1 MTEQP
6 HHIFNMTDP
15 SGNNS
20 PPATN
25 FMPLADPAMLSVEQ
39 MGFISSVRM
48 LEAEVRESTLS
59 GEQVKAA
66 VADLFPPAVLFGT
79 DIATLPYAHRELRK
93 WLDGHGAN
101 LQQHSSHR
109 VIMTLATSLYV
120 DPEDRVAANQLA
132 SDLVAAGRR
141 VGASAVASQP
151 SSPARRGDAS
161 STAGDRTAHNI
172 AMRFRDASSKFS
184 GNLGEAWM
192 EYVAEYQQVA
202 RDYDLSQE
210 QRFQYMHNI
219 LSGDAKRFYLDKVQS
234 YATSFSQAVDMVST
248 EYNSIVRQNR
258 VKNYLVGYRMS
269 TLLSDGVTEAAALEQ
284 TYKTITKLAPQ
295 VPRSHQGDAHKV
307 EFLRNAVVGSP
318 WATEPLSRI
327 ATHGLTFQ
335 QLYGELEAALHL
347 HKEAR
352 LAVAHASASGHRPT
366 ATQDVPG
373 ILFTGQGRYARPSR
387 GMAAGR
393 VKRTAAPSRSS
404 GVDPLSIM
412 GCFNCDDAGHTMKDC
427 PRPIDAS
434 KAAQR
439 RLEYYSKKDSG
450 KASAATVLFQLC
462 TQLDAMLIGERT
474 SEAED
479 EDGGSGGCD
488 EDDRQLFDA
497 LLASRGGAPK
507 AGAADTDTKA
517 DFAMEE

>member
-1 MTEQP
+1 
-6 HHIFNMTDP
+6 
-15 SGNNS
+15 
-20 PPATN
+20 
-25 FMPLADPAMLSVEQ
+25 

-48 LEAEVRESTLS
+48 LEEEVREATLS

-66 VADLFPPAVLFGT
+66 VAELFPPAVLFGPDVT
-79 DIATLPYAHRELRK
+79 TLPYAHRELRK
-93 WLDGHGAN
+93 WLDRHGAN

-132 SDLVAAGRR
+132 TELFAAGRR
-141 VGASAVASQP
+141 VGASGAVSQP
-151 SSPARRGDAS
+151 PSPARRGDA
-161 STAGDRTAHNI
+161 TPVAGDRTAHNI
-172 AMRFRDASSKFS
+172 AMRFRDASTKFS

-202 RDYDLSQE
+202 RDYDLNQE

-234 YATSFSQAVDMVST
+234 YATSFNQAVDMVSA

-269 TLLSDGVTEAAALEQ
+269 TLISDGVTEAAALEQ

-307 EFLRNAVVGSP
+307 EFSRNAVVGSP

-352 LAVAHASASGHRPT
+352 LAVAHASASGHRLPS
-366 ATQDVPG
+366 TQDVPG
-373 ILFTGQGRYARPSR
+373 ILFAGQGRYARPNRGSATGHTKRAGSSSR
-387 GMAAGR
+387 
-393 VKRTAAPSRSS
+393 PS
-404 GVDPLSIM
+404 GHNPLAIM
-412 GCFNCDDAGHTMKDC
+412 GCFNCDDAAHTMKDC
-427 PRPIDAS
+427 PRPIDAA

-439 RLEYYSKKDSG
+439 RLDYYAKKDAG
-450 KASAATVLFQLC
+450 KASIAAVLFELC
-462 TQLDAMLIGERT
+462 TQVDAILISERA
-474 SEAED
+474 SAS
-479 EDGGSGGCD
+479 EDGDGGAEVGAD
-488 EDDRQLFDA
+488 DDRQLFDA
-497 LLASRGGAPK
+497 LLASRSGAPL
-507 AGAADTDTKA
+507 AGAVDGDSKA

>member
-1 MTEQP
+1 MA
-6 HHIFNMTDP
+6 DAP
-15 SGNNS
+15 SVT
-20 PPATN
+20 PAHASN
-25 FMPLADPAMLSVEQ
+25 FMANADPALLSVEQ
-39 MGFISSVRM
+39 MGFVSSVRM
-48 LEAEVRESTLS
+48 LEAEVRESTMS
-59 GEQVKAA
+59 GDQVKDA
-66 VADLFPPAVLFGT
+66 VAELFPPAVLFGP
-79 DIATLPYAHRELRK
+79 DVATMPYAHRELRK
-93 WLDGHGAN
+93 WLDSHGAN

-132 SDLVAAGRR
+132 TELVAAGRR
-141 VGASAVASQP
+141 VSGSAAASQP
-151 SSPARRGDAS
+151 PSPNRRGDAS
-161 STAGDRTAHNI
+161 PAASDRTAHNI
-172 AMRFRDASSKFS
+172 AMRFRDSSSKFS

-210 QRFQYMHNI
+210 QRFQFMHNI

-234 YATSFSQAVDMVST
+234 YASSFSQAVDMVSA

-258 VKNYLVGYRMS
+258 VKNYLSGYRMS
-269 TLLSDGVTEAAALEQ
+269 TLLTDGVTEAAALEQ

-352 LAVAHASASGHRPT
+352 LAVAHASASGHRTP

-387 GMAAGR
+387 GTAAGR
-393 VKRTAAPSRSS
+393 AKRTGGLSRPA
-404 GVDPLSIM
+404 GVDPLAIM

-427 PRPIDAS
+427 PRPIDAA

-439 RLEYYSKKDSG
+439 RLEYYAKKDVG
-450 KASAATVLFQLC
+450 KPSAAAVLFQLC
-462 TQLDAMLIGERT
+462 TEVDAMLIGERT
-474 SEAED
+474 SVSEENAC
-479 EDGGSGGCD
+479 GGQTD
-488 EDDRQLFDA
+488 AEDDRQLFDA
-497 LLASRGGAPK
+497 LLASRSGVPT
-507 AGAADTDTKA
+507 AGAAESDSQA
-517 DFAMEE
+517 DFVMED

>member
-1 MTEQP
+1 MADNVLPNPTAA
-6 HHIFNMTDP
+6 
-15 SGNNS
+15 S
-20 PPATN
+20 N
-25 FMPLADPAMLSVEQ
+25 FMAHADPALLSEEQ

-48 LEAEVRESTLS
+48 LDIEVRESTLT
-59 GEQVKAA
+59 GDQVKAA
-66 VADLFPPAVLFGT
+66 VAELFPPAVLFGR
-79 DIATLPYAHRELRK
+79 DVATLPYVHRELRK

-132 SDLVAAGRR
+132 TELVAAGRR
-141 VGASAVASQP
+141 AGGSAAASEP
-151 SSPARRGDAS
+151 PSPARRGDAHPS
-161 STAGDRTAHNI
+161 ASDRTAHNI
-172 AMRFRDASSKFS
+172 AMRFRDPASKFS

-219 LSGDAKRFYLDKVQS
+219 MSGDAKRFYLDKVQA
-234 YATSFSQAVDMVST
+234 YASSFSQAVDMVSA

-352 LAVAHASASGHRPT
+352 LAVAHASASGHRPP

-373 ILFTGQGRYARPSR
+373 IYFTGQGRYARPSR
-387 GMAAGR
+387 GTAAGR
-393 VKRTAAPSRSS
+393 AKRTGGPSRPG
-404 GVDPLSIM
+404 GVDPLAIM
-412 GCFNCDDAGHTMKDC
+412 GCFNCDDDAHTMKDC
-427 PRPIDAS
+427 PRPIDAA

-439 RLEYYSKKDSG
+439 RLEYYAKKDAG
-450 KASAATVLFQLC
+450 KASAAAVLFQLC
-462 TQLDAMLIGERT
+462 AEVDAMLIGQRT
-474 SEAED
+474 STSEDDAGGAEAD
-479 EDGGSGGCD
+479 AA
-488 EDDRQLFDA
+488 DDRQLFDA
-497 LLASRGGAPK
+497 LLASRSGGPK
-507 AGAADTDTKA
+507 TGATDGGSTT
-517 DFAMEE
+517 DFAMED